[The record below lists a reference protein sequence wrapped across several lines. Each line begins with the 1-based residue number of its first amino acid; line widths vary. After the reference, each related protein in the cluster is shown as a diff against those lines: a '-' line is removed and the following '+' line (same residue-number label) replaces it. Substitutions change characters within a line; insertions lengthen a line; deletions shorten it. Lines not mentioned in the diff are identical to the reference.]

1 MSGPHC
7 GPLGGT
13 LWDGCQILTAVLWGA
28 SGMGV
33 RSSLQS
39 SGGHLGWCQ
48 ILTAV
53 LWGALW
59 DGVRTSLRS
68 SGEHSGMVSGLMT
81 CQGHVCEGRIG
92 ASCLTH
98 VSGHPAPSSPQTLPP
113 FGLLPWAGTGLAFG
127 CRTLGLCRGR
137 SACELRAGGRG
148 CHTRPEDW
156 TPPSPLT
163 HNPRPRHP
171 GLQGLMMLKQKTE
184 LRGGRW

>member
-1 MSGPHC
+1 
-7 GPLGGT
+7 
-13 LWDGCQILTAVLWGA
+13 
-28 SGMGV
+28 MGV

-163 HNPRPRHP
+163 LNPRPRHP